1 MIILLLNI
9 FIMMELIKLQYA
21 INASMHYQ
29 RNGLKD
35 ILKMFIKSWYTIHF
49 SFIANRNSLMK
60 NKLHGLTNG
69 LLKMKSKLW
78 TNVKSGKQL
87 LIFCKLRFLALKLL
101 MPVAVLHATLWAFD
115 LALSWI
121 IWKQLIHLLK
131 MQSFWIVMLNWC
143 LWATFDLIGKWQII
157 HNLRK
162 QMTKVYWHFK
172 SLIWSLRSW
181 QRRIDLDLLVLIIS
195 W

>member
-101 MPVAVLHATLWAFD
+101 MPVAVLHATL
-115 LALSWI
+115 
-121 IWKQLIHLLK
+121 
-131 MQSFWIVMLNWC
+131 
-143 LWATFDLIGKWQII
+143 
-157 HNLRK
+157 
-162 QMTKVYWHFK
+162 
-172 SLIWSLRSW
+172 
-181 QRRIDLDLLVLIIS
+181 
-195 W
+195 